1 MGQVAV
7 AVTAVA
13 AATDAVLTLFDKWKE
28 RFKEKPERAPP
39 PPPREFNISQ
49 EDLIRNA
56 RDKLKMDVINNYNF
70 ALCGPRGTGKDVRV
84 DGCSNI

>member
-7 AVTAVA
+7 TVTAA
-13 AATDAVLTLFDKWKE
+13 TAATHAVLSLYNKRKE
-28 RFKEKPERAPP
+28 RFKEKPERPPP

-49 EDLIRNA
+49 DDVIRNA

-70 ALCGPRGTGKDVRV
+70 ALCGPRDTGKDVRV